1 MSHIDQ
7 YKNEFAALLAAKTGM
22 SAEDITPLIELP
34 PESAMGDLAFPCFS
48 LAKKMQKAPAAISSE
63 LASELSSDSFSEIK
77 ALGPYVN
84 AFLRKADFVKNVL
97 GGADKATDAPHTEK
111 VLLEYMS
118 GNPNKP
124 LHVGHARNVCLGD
137 TIRRI
142 FIHEGYDITCSDYG
156 DDSGVNVGYNMVGHL
171 YYNIPLE
178 TEKKFDHYCG
188 EIYLKMRQY
197 DEDPEFKERLS
208 KTLLSIEKGDDPAVL
223 KLHDEYVKKCT
234 IEQLKTCWR
243 LGASFD
249 MINRETD
256 ILHLNLFEEAIE
268 KLKKNGHVK
277 YETEGDAKGCWIID
291 LSSLPEY
298 AKEEKQY
305 QILVKSDGV
314 ATYVAK
320 DIAFAMRKLGFLQK
334 NFHFYAMTEQ
344 PQGGTVY
351 STTSDAQKDEK
362 KNFGNYNLAI
372 TIIDNRQ
379 LPPQNVVRSS
389 LQLMN
394 LLSAEKEYKPLGYGV
409 LYLTPKTLLQ

>member
-1 MSHIDQ
+1 
-7 YKNEFAALLAAKTGM
+7 
-22 SAEDITPLIELP
+22 
-34 PESAMGDLAFPCFS
+34 
-48 LAKKMQKAPAAISSE
+48 MQKAPPVIAGE
-63 LASELSSDSFSEIK
+63 LASGLISDSFSDIK
-77 ALGPYVN
+77 AMGPYVN
-84 AFLRKADFVKNVL
+84 AFVHKADFVKNIL
-97 GGADKATDAPHTEK
+97 SGTSQTQGATHAEK

-137 TIRRI
+137 TLRRI
-142 FIHEGYDITCSDYG
+142 FVHQGYNIICSDYG

-171 YYNIPLE
+171 YYDIPLE

-197 DEDPEFKERLS
+197 DEDAEFKERLS

-234 IEQLKTCWR
+234 IEQLKTCRR

-268 KLKKNGHVK
+268 KLKTNGHVK
-277 YETEGDAKGCWIID
+277 YETEGDAKGCRIID

-320 DIAFAMRKLGFLQK
+320 DIAFAMWKLGFLK
-334 NFHFYAMTEQ
+334 KKFHFYTLTEQ
-344 PQGGTVY
+344 PAGGTIY
-351 STTSDAQKDEK
+351 STTSDASKDENK
-362 KNFGNYNLAI
+362 EFGNCNLAI

-389 LQLMN
+389 LQLMS
-394 LLSAEKEYKPLGYGV
+394 LLSADKEYKPLGYGV
-409 LYLTPKTLLQ
+409 LYLTPKTLLQG